1 MPVRG
6 VLVDELQLIALRSD
20 SNGVCGKSE
29 RLVKRRK
36 GSGRKGRTKE
46 EVALVPADG
55 EGGRF
60 VTCGRG
66 ERSERERE

>member
-20 SNGVCGKSE
+20 SDGVCSVETGQRSDG
-29 RLVKRRK
+29 K
-36 GSGRKGRTKE
+36 GSRRKGRTEE
-46 EVALVPADG
+46 EVALVPADR

-66 ERSERERE
+66 EK